1 MDDDRWR
8 QLGFSFPEGVTMDDV
23 LEFNSKIGGQAQAL
37 LNPSM
42 FNLGVKAEPITFD
55 LQGSQ
60 KNYLL
65 VPLKLDEAE
74 ADSGLT
80 YRIDSETI
88 LQMTDKHSGEHTLN
102 RLIQG
107 G

>member
-1 MDDDRWR
+1 
-8 QLGFSFPEGVTMDDV
+8 MDDV

-42 FNLGVKAEPITFD
+42 FNLGVKADPIVFD

-65 VPLKLDEAE
+65 VPLKLDETE
-74 ADSGLT
+74 AGSGLT

-88 LQMTDKHSGEHTLN
+88 LQMTDKHSGKHTLN
-102 RLIQG
+102 RLIQCG
-107 G
+107 